1 MDLIAVK
8 REFLK
13 SAPKTVEGILR
24 AYIEGVVAMRIN
36 KPKAV
41 QVIGKYM
48 RLSPE
53 VVGEQIMSE
62 NYDYAYNSID
72 VEPKVE
78 PAVIETVLN
87 WAGKSNVR
95 AEEFFDNTIVR

>member
-1 MDLIAVK
+1 
-8 REFLK
+8 
-13 SAPKTVEGILR
+13 
-24 AYIEGVVAMRIN
+24 
-36 KPKAV
+36 
-41 QVIGKYM
+41 M

-78 PAVIETVLN
+78 PAVIKRDRVEKIGWKVDCN
-87 WAGKSNVR
+87 PAQ
-95 AEEFFDNTIVR
+95 EFFDNTIVDRILHEGFINDLYKRGGR